1 MLARYRELIIERPPM
16 HAASVAAPAC
26 SPGSADAI
34 THEDNLPQCGY
45 RESGGHQCEREHGHK
60 GRHGMPDALFI
71 FLQNRW
77 HLQGPV
83 CRTRRGPPEYVLE
96 KDEDEDWLPL

>member
-1 MLARYRELIIERPPM
+1 MLARYRELPIERPPA
-16 HAASVAAPAC
+16 HAVSAVAPAC
-26 SPGSADAI
+26 SPGTALAI
-34 THEDNLPQCGY
+34 THEANLPQCSY
-45 RESGGHQCEREHGHK
+45 RESGGVRCEHARGHR
-60 GRHGMPDALFI
+60 GGHGMSDALFI

-77 HLQGPV
+77 HLQGPI